1 MKLCLLCNFQDDS
14 GAATCVMCGEATWML
29 VEQPQPDGSTAEEPE
44 APAVAE
50 QPKKRGRK

>member
-29 VEQPQPDGSTAEEPE
+29 VEQPQPDGSTE
-44 APAVAE
+44 APTEEE